1 MNYMFTKTASIALLA
16 IVMTSCASSQNAA
29 DMQAKVSPASESET
43 SSNPNLGDREVQ
55 NQPNQTFS
63 NQPNQ
68 ALPNQPNQAL
78 PNQPNQT
85 LPNQPNQTFSNQP
98 NQTLPNQPNQTFSN
112 QPNQIN
118 ANPNQIAS
126 EKPVNNT
133 IAQNQTSNTQNSG
146 IKEGQFVH
154 KGFNNQVAVELV
166 KVKRIQNPESQQTG
180 NTVAVKLR
188 VKRLVE
194 NVKGDIHFYYSKARN
209 LDTYEEY
216 SAISS
221 KSTETTSISSLP
233 LNAWAE
239 AYFWLEVPQGVKA
252 IDIVF
257 PETEVF
263 RNVPIEG

>member
-1 MNYMFTKTASIALLA
+1 
-16 IVMTSCASSQNAA
+16 
-29 DMQAKVSPASESET
+29 MQAKVSPASESET

-68 ALPNQPNQAL
+68 ALPNQPNQ
-78 PNQPNQT
+78 T
-85 LPNQPNQTFSNQP
+85 LPNQPNQTFSNQQ
-98 NQTLPNQPNQTFSN
+98 NQV
-112 QPNQIN
+112 N